1 MLNLFHYWNG
11 TLSLYCKQ
19 IGKIDGNIIRRYKK
33 TIRLDNSSVQIR
45 GVELDYSIG
54 SLVEIDRFIQ
64 KYTKDGQ
71 PIKGG
76 LLAKNLGGIIF
87 SIGSYIGETLIK
99 NVPDSKW
106 VTDDN
111 DPNGEV
117 NIEVNLANGTRCWP
131 VQRLM
136 GRIKNGLEDG
146 IYPYGVSATDKKADE
161 KYNGAFWRI
170 KTEVQPIEPKKTWW
184 KF

>member
-1 MLNLFHYWNG
+1 MA
-11 TLSLYCKQ
+11 TLLEDIKKQ
-19 IGKIDGNIIRRYKK
+19 SDWTVKAFKSDGI
-33 TIRLDNSSVQIR
+33 
-45 GVELDYSIG
+45 ELDYSMG
-54 SLVEIDRFIQ
+54 SLIEIDRFIQ

-76 LLAKNLGGIIF
+76 RLSKNFGGIIF

-106 VTDDN
+106 ISDDN

-117 NIEVNLANGTRCWP
+117 NIEVYLADGTRCWP
-131 VQRLM
+131 IQRLVK
-136 GRIKNGLEDG
+136 RIQNGLEDG
-146 IYPYGVSATDKKADE
+146 IYPYGVSLTNKKADE
-161 KYNGAFWRI
+161 KYDGAFWKI
-170 KTEVQPIEPKKTWW
+170 ETEVQPMEPKKPWW